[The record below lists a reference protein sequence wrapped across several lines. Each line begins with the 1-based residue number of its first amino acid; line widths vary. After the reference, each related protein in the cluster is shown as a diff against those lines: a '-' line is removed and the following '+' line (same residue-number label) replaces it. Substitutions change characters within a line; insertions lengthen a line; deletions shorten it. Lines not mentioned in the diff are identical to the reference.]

1 MKYYNLDPL
10 PIVSGDPAELFFDD
24 REDCE
29 FARTLAARTA
39 AIISQ
44 VRRYTVTRY
53 TYSGRQIIVAPS
65 TRTPGGYIVPAQ
77 VLGMYAD
84 GDGVQVWCTDL
95 GDGCDWF
102 FTVDAKTDLRIYDRV
117 QLVVEDNDT
126 PDDFTDDRVV
136 DALFCHDC
144 DDVDD

>member
-1 MKYYNLDPL
+1 MKYYDLDPL

-53 TYSGRQIIVAPS
+53 TCPGRQIIVSPS
-65 TRTPGGYIVPAQ
+65 TRTPGGWQ
-77 VLGMYAD
+77 VTFYHTDRITGDMEPFYHTDCGTLEKVAAEIPHSFCAAD
-84 GDGVQVWCTDL
+84 AV
-95 GDGCDWF
+95 
-102 FTVDAKTDLRIYDRV
+102 A
-117 QLVVEDNDT
+117 
-126 PDDFTDDRVV
+126 
-136 DALFCHDC
+136 
-144 DDVDD
+144 

>member
-1 MKYYNLDPL
+1 MKYYDLDPL

-53 TYSGRQIIVAPS
+53 TCPGRQIIVSPS
-65 TRTPGGYIVPAQ
+65 TRTPGGWQ
-77 VLGMYAD
+77 VTFYHTD
-84 GDGVQVWCTDL
+84 RITGDMEPSYHT
-95 GDGCDWF
+95 
-102 FTVDAKTDLRIYDRV
+102 
-117 QLVVEDNDT
+117 
-126 PDDFTDDRVV
+126 
-136 DALFCHDC
+136 DC
-144 DDVDD
+144 DMLEKVAAEIPHSFCAADAVA

>member
-1 MKYYNLDPL
+1 MKYYDLDPL

-53 TYSGRQIIVAPS
+53 TCPGRQIIVSPS
-65 TRTPGGYIVPAQ
+65 TRTPGGWQVTFYHTDRITGDKCLSVLVAVP
-77 VLGMYAD
+77 L
-84 GDGVQVWCTDL
+84 
-95 GDGCDWF
+95 
-102 FTVDAKTDLRIYDRV
+102 
-117 QLVVEDNDT
+117 LVRTLNSAPT
-126 PDDFTDDRVV
+126 
-136 DALFCHDC
+136 AAHL
-144 DDVDD
+144 

>member
-53 TYSGRQIIVAPS
+53 ACPGRQIIVSPS
-65 TRTPGGYIVPAQ
+65 TRTPGGWQVTFYHTDRITGDMDRGNDILEALSTIRCALYSFIVHNA
-77 VLGMYAD
+77 AD
-84 GDGVQVWCTDL
+84 YNNAEW
-95 GDGCDWF
+95 
-102 FTVDAKTDLRIYDRV
+102 II
-117 QLVVEDNDT
+117 
-126 PDDFTDDRVV
+126 
-136 DALFCHDC
+136 
-144 DDVDD
+144 

>member
-1 MKYYNLDPL
+1 ML
-10 PIVSGDPAELFFDD
+10 PAY
-24 REDCE
+24 
-29 FARTLAARTA
+29 
-39 AIISQ
+39 
-44 VRRYTVTRY
+44 RRAFLIQK
-53 TYSGRQIIVAPS
+53 SA
-65 TRTPGGYIVPAQ
+65 GGGLSYKAKKPCVVPAQ

-144 DDVDD
+144 DGVDD

>member
-1 MKYYNLDPL
+1 MRPAPL
-10 PIVSGDPAELFFDD
+10 PPAPTPPAPL
-24 REDCE
+24 
-29 FARTLAARTA
+29 
-39 AIISQ
+39 
-44 VRRYTVTRY
+44 
-53 TYSGRQIIVAPS
+53 GR
-65 TRTPGGYIVPAQ
+65 YIVPAQ

-126 PDDFTDDRVV
+126 PDDYTDDCVI
-136 DALFCHDC
+136 DAFYCHDC

>member
-53 TYSGRQIIVAPS
+53 TCPGRQIIVSPS
-65 TRTPGGYIVPAQ
+65 TRTPGGWQ
-77 VLGMYAD
+77 VTFYHAD
-84 GDGVQVWCTDL
+84 RITGDMEPSYHT
-95 GDGCDWF
+95 
-102 FTVDAKTDLRIYDRV
+102 
-117 QLVVEDNDT
+117 
-126 PDDFTDDRVV
+126 
-136 DALFCHDC
+136 DC
-144 DDVDD
+144 DTLEKVAAEIPHSFCAADAVA